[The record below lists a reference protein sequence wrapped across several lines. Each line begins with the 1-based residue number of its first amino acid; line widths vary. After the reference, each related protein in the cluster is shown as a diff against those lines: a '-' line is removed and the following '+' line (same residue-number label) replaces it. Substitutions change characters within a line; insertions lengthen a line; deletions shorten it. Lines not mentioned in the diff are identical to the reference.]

1 MWVSGYWTNGKA
13 LPVCG
18 ALIFRWRLSIQSM
31 VGPVAHEVGDLG
43 EEGGEGFGVRGLD
56 GGVLH
61 GGAHE
66 VEPAVALGEADG
78 EGHVAHA
85 QAGVAAFFDVGL
97 GAAEAED
104 EEVGEAF
111 FGAGPVVLRVE
122 GADDFVLPDT
132 LVKGGDEGTQGGLAK
147 FGVKGGGGVAH
158 EGIGEVSVRREAR
171 RLFALLSFFGNE

>member
-1 MWVSGYWTNGKA
+1 
-13 LPVCG
+13 
-18 ALIFRWRLSIQSM
+18 M
-31 VGPVAHEVGDLG
+31 VGAIAHEVGDLG
-43 EEGGEGFGVRGLD
+43 EESGEGFGLGRWDAGFV
-56 GGVLH
+56 H

-66 VEPAVALGEADG
+66 FKPAVALGDADG

-85 QAGVAAFFDVGL
+85 QAGMAAFFDVGL

-122 GADDFVLPDT
+122 GADDFVIPDT

-147 FGVKGGGGVAH
+147 FGVKGGCGVGHGRIGGGSTRTGVGRVFADLSIVWN
-158 EGIGEVSVRREAR
+158 ERDVSFSNLQRRFTR
-171 RLFALLSFFGNE
+171 P